1 MNSDKDLKSYLLVSP
16 KKIAIL
22 VKEELNPKEIYK
34 KEIFVHTESNSI
46 NLEFLSH
53 FLDENIFKIEKTL
66 KRFIKNIYL
75 IIDTNNFLPIKISIK
90 KKDHNN
96 IIDTKNL
103 IYLLNEAKD
112 QCQKT
117 LENQR
122 IVHTTIENY
131 LIDNISYSSLP
142 ENKECGNFCLDI
154 KFICI
159 SDKFIKNLENILKR
173 YHISVNQAVS
183 VEYLKQ
189 YFSQN
194 EHKIFDMAEKI
205 ISGCN
210 ENEIIFS
217 NKSSKNKG
225 FFEKFFNLFS

>member
-1 MNSDKDLKSYLLVSP
+1 MNSDNDLKSFLLVSP

-22 VKEELNPKEIYK
+22 VKKEFNLEEIYK
-34 KEIFVHTESNSI
+34 NEIFVNNELSSI
-46 NLEFLSH
+46 NLESLKH
-53 FLDENIFKIEKTL
+53 FLDKNIFIIEKTF

-75 IIDTNNFLPIKISIK
+75 IIDTGEFLPINISIK

-103 IYLLNEAKD
+103 IYLLNEAKY

-131 LIDNISYSSLP
+131 LIDNISYPFFP
-142 ENKECGNFCLDI
+142 ENKKCSNFCLDI

-159 SDKFIKNLENILKR
+159 SDKSIKNLENILKK

-183 VEYLKQ
+183 VKYLNQ

-194 EHKIFDMAEKI
+194 EHKIFDMAERI
-205 ISGCN
+205 IDGCN
-210 ENEIIFS
+210 KNEIVFT

>member
-1 MNSDKDLKSYLLVSP
+1 MNSDNNLKTYLLVSP
-16 KKIAIL
+16 KKISIL
-22 VKEELNPKEIYK
+22 VKEELNLEEIYK
-34 KEIFVHTESNSI
+34 NEILVNNESNLI
-46 NLEFLSH
+46 KWEFLKH
-53 FLDENIFKIEKTL
+53 FLNENIFKIEKTF

-75 IIDTNNFLPIKISIK
+75 IIDTDNFLSIKISIK
-90 KKDHNN
+90 KKNHNN
-96 IIDTKNL
+96 IIDSKNL

-131 LIDNISYSSLP
+131 LIDNISYSFLP
-142 ENKECGNFCLDI
+142 ENKECDNFCLDI
-154 KFICI
+154 RFICF
-159 SDKFIKNLENILKR
+159 SDKFVKNLENILKK
-173 YHISVNQAVS
+173 YHISVNQVVS
-183 VEYLKQ
+183 VEYLNQ

-205 ISGCN
+205 IDGCN
-210 ENEIIFS
+210 ENEIIFID
-217 NKSSKNKG
+217 KTTKNKG